1 MVFLSIYFR
10 MENQN
15 TPKRKPH
22 RKSKNLKKLEE
33 YKRIGRRLGVQGIRS
48 EDSLFELLKR
58 AMTKLDL
65 MIYTNEKLEDQIRE
79 LIASR
84 STSNLQDQSK
94 QVLIRD
100 TPPHIREELI
110 SKLRLEILALK
121 RDNDVLKSVLRE
133 TKAQIWPQGFLE
145 EN

>member
-1 MVFLSIYFR
+1 

-65 MIYTNEKLEDQIRE
+65 MIYTNEKLENQIRE
-79 LIASR
+79 LLASR
-84 STSNLQDQSK
+84 LTGNRTGIEQAQSK
-94 QVLIRD
+94 LVLIRD
-100 TPPHIREELI
+100 TPASVREQLI
-110 SKLRLEILALK
+110 SKLRFEILALK
-121 RDNDVLKSVLRE
+121 RQNQVLKSLARE
-133 TKAQIWPQGFLE
+133 YRAQIWGDTGFKE

>member
-133 TKAQIWPQGFLE
+133 TKAQIWPEGFLE
-145 EN
+145 RN

>member
-1 MVFLSIYFR
+1 

-133 TKAQIWPQGFLE
+133 TKAQIWPEGFLE
-145 EN
+145 RN

>member
-1 MVFLSIYFR
+1 

-65 MIYTNEKLEDQIRE
+65 TMYLNEKLEDQIRE

-84 STSNLQDQSK
+84 STGNLEQDQSK
-94 QVLIRD
+94 LVLIRD
-100 TPPHIREELI
+100 TPPHIREQLI
-110 SKLRLEILALK
+110 SKLRLQILSLK
-121 RDNDVLKSVLRE
+121 RQNEVLKAQSLE
-133 TKAQIWPQGFLE
+133 YKAQIWGTPDLKKKTDNDGL
-145 EN
+145 N